1 MNASSRKPLGAVS
14 LEQLLALNDEMAAV
28 VRAGIPLEQGLAEF
42 ARESSG
48 KPRRLAESLAAR
60 MSGGESLVE
69 ILEKDEATFPPV
81 WRSVVLAGL
90 RSGQLAAALESLSL
104 TGRRAVELRRG
115 MTLALIYPTIVVGMA
130 YMAILFVMTFV
141 VPVISQS
148 YTQLLGT
155 SSMLLSSASRVGAW
169 VAVWGWLVP
178 FMAVGVFA
186 WWRVRSGRA
195 MRSLSERGGRRFLL
209 RGAGRWR
216 WPSVRAALNDGRMAT
231 FAELLGLLDEHRVPL
246 PQAIVLAADAS
257 GDRNMSRGARV
268 IAERVERGERVT
280 RREDLP
286 SSFPPL
292 LGWSL
297 LAQMGQGSLQ
307 RTLATSAAMYRQ
319 RAVDAARWAALY
331 MPIFLTVGVGGTA
344 VLAEVLLVFVPFVN
358 LMKQLAMP

>member
-1 MNASSRKPLGAVS
+1 
-14 LEQLLALNDEMAAV
+14 
-28 VRAGIPLEQGLAEF
+28 
-42 ARESSG
+42 
-48 KPRRLAESLAAR
+48 
-60 MSGGESLVE
+60 
-69 ILEKDEATFPPV
+69 
-81 WRSVVLAGL
+81 
-90 RSGQLAAALESLSL
+90 LESLSL

-115 MTLALIYPTIVVGMA
+115 MTLALIYPTIVVAMA

-155 SSMLLSSASRVGAW
+155 SSILLSSASRVGAW

-178 FMAVGVFA
+178 FVAVGAFA

-209 RGAGRWR
+209 RGASRWR

-344 VLAEVLLVFVPFVN
+344 VVVEVLLVFVPFVN